1 MIIRDAELQ
10 GVEIPLPQ
18 PALEVAGVTIR
29 PHRGC
34 SKPWLPSALPPV
46 LGQASASEVAVSQL
60 PDPGRLMKHSQREAA
75 MRKTPR
81 HNGGVCNCD
90 STRGFL

>member
-10 GVEIPLPQ
+10 GVEMPSLQ
-18 PALEVAGVTIR
+18 PSLEVAGVTFGLCQ
-29 PHRGC
+29 GC
-34 SKPWLPSALPPV
+34 SNPQMLSALLPV
-46 LGQASASEVAVSQL
+46 LGQASPSEVAVSQL
-60 PDPGRLMKHSQREAA
+60 PDPERLMKHSQREGA

>member
-34 SKPWLPSALPPV
+34 SKPWLPSANPGCL
-46 LGQASASEVAVSQL
+46 QL
-60 PDPGRLMKHSQREAA
+60 CHPSLA
-75 MRKTPR
+75 R
-81 HNGGVCNCD
+81 HRPLKLLFHNCQ
-90 STRGFL
+90 TRGD